1 MPLFDDYGAPQFG
14 LNDVKIA
21 VWTATDTYGP
31 AVDIPSVQ
39 LMGAVLQ
46 IISAQLEGDDAITA
60 TAARA
65 IGGEVRVRFGSV
77 NIAALE
83 VLLGNTATS
92 SIASPNEVKQLKVD
106 GGDNMPYFGIVGRAL
121 AEEGVGDFQV
131 FFPKVRITSDITLA
145 TLEYG
150 TFTIPEFTAQ
160 AVTDETY
167 GILSVIEH
175 EAPTVI
181 AIPPANVV

>member
-1 MPLFDDYGAPQFG
+1 MAFDAYGAPQFG

-21 VWTATDTYGP
+21 VWNSTDSYGS
-31 AVDIPSVQ
+31 AVDVPSVQ
-39 LMGAVLQ
+39 MMGAILQ
-46 IISAQLEGDDAITA
+46 IISAQLEGDDTITA

-65 IGGEVRVRFGSV
+65 IGGEVRIRFGSV

-92 SIASPNEVKQLKVD
+92 SIASPNEVYQLKVS

-131 FFPKVRITSDITLA
+131 FFPKVRITSDVTLA
-145 TLEYG
+145 SLEYG
-150 TFTIPEFTAQ
+150 TFAIPEFTAQ
-160 AVTDETY
+160 AVDDATY
-167 GILSVIEH
+167 GILSLIEH
-175 EAPTVI
+175 QAATAI
-181 AIPPANVV
+181 AIPPANIV

>member
-1 MPLFDDYGAPQFG
+1 MAFDTYGAPQFG

-21 VWTATDTYGP
+21 VWNSAGSYGT
-31 AVDIPSVQ
+31 AVDVMSVQ

-46 IISAQLEGDDAITA
+46 IISAQLEGDDTITA

-83 VLLGNTATS
+83 VMLGNVATS
-92 SIASPNEVKQLKVD
+92 SVDSPDEVKQLKIV

-121 AEEGVGDFQV
+121 AEEGIGDFQV
-131 FFPKVRITSDITLA
+131 FFPKVRITSDVTLS

-150 TFTIPEFTAQ
+150 TFTVPEFTAQ
-160 AVTDETY
+160 AVNDATY
-167 GILSVIEH
+167 GIISVIEH
-175 EAPTVI
+175 EAPTAIV
-181 AIPPANVV
+181 IPPANIV

>member
-1 MPLFDDYGAPQFG
+1 MSFDAYGAPQFG
-14 LNDVKIA
+14 LQDVKIA
-21 VWTATDTYGP
+21 VWNATDSYGT
-31 AVDIPSVQ
+31 AIDVMSVQ

-46 IISAQLEGDDAITA
+46 IISAQLEGDDTITA

-65 IGGEVRVRFGSV
+65 IGAEVRVRFGSV

-92 SIASPNEVKQLKVD
+92 SVASPNAVKQLKLS
-106 GGDNMPYFGIVGRAL
+106 GGDNMPYFGIVGKAI

-131 FFPKVRITSDITLA
+131 FIPKVRITSDVTLA

-150 TFTIPEFTAQ
+150 TFAVPEFTAQ
-160 AVTDETY
+160 AVNDATY

-175 EAPTVI
+175 QADTAIV
-181 AIPPANVV
+181 IPPANIV